1 MIWHHY
7 NIVPDVHSL
16 AAPRLILD
24 TNAALALF
32 TVFCLN
38 TNNRFA
44 ERALKGFMCGSNAKG
59 NPRPSAPGHRL
70 FGLSRVPAM
79 GFADLSAQHYRAR
92 GAGLQW
98 RCRGQGD
105 KVRGVVELT
114 PPPPCA
120 STLKVI
126 KTTVTRAPVLRQA
139 RACAR
144 RAVPKERMSPETCPY
159 LTLST
164 IVATR
169 ALQHNVQANFSEFWR
184 SSLPIRAIRSCGIEA
199 LSHLAPHLE
208 QLHMLALWGSLW
220 VTAMPG
226 VAT

>member
-1 MIWHHY
+1 MFPPAGGCITTVVLHPRHLNGAKRNKNSESIKY
-7 NIVPDVHSL
+7 QTKVPQGIK
-16 AAPRLILD
+16 LICI
-24 TNAALALF
+24 NSG
-32 TVFCLN
+32 LN
-38 TNNRFA
+38 H
-44 ERALKGFMCGSNAKG
+44 GPGSG
-59 NPRPSAPGHRL
+59 
-70 FGLSRVPAM
+70 
-79 GFADLSAQHYRAR
+79 
-92 GAGLQW
+92 
-98 RCRGQGD
+98 
-105 KVRGVVELT
+105 T

-120 STLKVI
+120 STLKVS
-126 KTTVTRAPVLRQA
+126 KTTVTRAHVLRQA

-164 IVATR
+164 I
-169 ALQHNVQANFSEFWR
+169 VQANFSEFWR

-220 VTAMPG
+220 GRLGFRFWNGFRLPIPWDKTVINNIFGEVKLAPKHMAKAPNPPDRMYVTAMPG